1 MCSYNNCAQVIAAF
15 LNVETTSLN
24 PLSLIFFSQEM
35 GLTMSMQFMA
45 RITLQGETIIELI
58 KTGLG
63 LCKTWPQEAEVQL
76 EWDLQL

>member
-1 MCSYNNCAQVIAAF
+1 
-15 LNVETTSLN
+15 
-24 PLSLIFFSQEM
+24 
-35 GLTMSMQFMA
+35 MSVQFMA